1 MDQTMGEREW
11 HYVKDGQQHGPVSE
25 SELIGLFRD
34 RTLAPETQVW
44 TQQLKDWCKASE
56 IDWLLSATGPPSRTM
71 PVAEPYQGA
80 ERPAAVT
87 VFGILNIVF
96 GALGLLSMP
105 CALFFMFAM
114 PGKVMNPTRA
124 VKAWLLFS
132 SLIGFVATILLI
144 ITGIGLLNLKA
155 WARKWA
161 VGYGWFAIIWGVLGT
176 IMNLILM
183 TSGAYGYSQDAAP
196 GAMGGMIGGTIGG
209 LFGLIYPIL
218 LIVFMQRPNVKN
230 ACTR

>member
-1 MDQTMGEREW
+1 MGEREW
-11 HYVKDGQQHGPVSE
+11 YYAKDGQQHGPIPE
-25 SELIGLFRD
+25 SSLIELFRN
-34 RTLAPETQVW
+34 RELGPETQLW

-56 IDWLLSATGPPSRTM
+56 IDWLLPVIGPQSPMTSAAAPPT
-71 PVAEPYQGA
+71 GA

-132 SLIGFVATILLI
+132 SLIGFVVAILLI
-144 ITGIGLLNLKA
+144 IIGIGLLNLKA
-155 WARKWA
+155 WARKCA
-161 VGYGWFAIIWGVLGT
+161 VGYGWFAIVWGVLGT
-176 IMNLILM
+176 IINLILV
-183 TSGAYGYSQDAAP
+183 TSGAYGYSHEAAP
-196 GAMGGMIGGTIGG
+196 GAMSGMIGGTVGG
-209 LFGLIYPIL
+209 LLGLIYPIL

>member
-1 MDQTMGEREW
+1 MSERQW
-11 HYVKDGQQHGPVSE
+11 HYAKEGRQYGPIPE
-25 SELIGLFRD
+25 SELVGLFRNG
-34 RTLAPETQVW
+34 TLGPETQVW

-56 IDWLLSATGPPSRTM
+56 VDWLLPVVGPHSPTAYGSAPP
-71 PVAEPYQGA
+71 PGA
-80 ERPAAVT
+80 ERPTAVT

-132 SLIGFVATILLI
+132 SLIGFAAAILLI

-155 WARKWA
+155 WARKCA
-161 VGYGWFAIIWGVLGT
+161 IGYGWFAVIWGVLGT
-176 IMNLILM
+176 IINIVLM
-183 TSGAYGYSQDAAP
+183 TSGAYGYSQQAQP
-196 GAMGGMIGGTIGG
+196 GAMSGMIGGTIGG

-218 LIVFMQRPNVKN
+218 LIVFMHRPNVKN
-230 ACTR
+230 ACNR